1 MLTCGLILLRVNIKT
16 YRWLKNI
23 SHVYVMLTFLLHGGA
38 DVILEAQLHPQ
49 SLHGLSAR

>member
-1 MLTCGLILLRVNIKT
+1 MLTCGLSLLRFNIK
-16 YRWLKNI
+16 I
-23 SHVYVMLTFLLHGGA
+23 SHVDLKNVMLTFLLHGGA